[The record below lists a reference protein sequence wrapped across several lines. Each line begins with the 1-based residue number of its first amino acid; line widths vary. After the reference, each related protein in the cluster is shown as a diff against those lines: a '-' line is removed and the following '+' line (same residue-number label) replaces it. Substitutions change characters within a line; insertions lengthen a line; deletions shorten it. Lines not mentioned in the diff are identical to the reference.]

1 MTTLSITFHCTLTA
15 LENWQQYMDTE
26 LLAMI
31 ENLMDVEKYIFSEV
45 DTEMIQEGKNFNLLL
60 LFDNEDIRNIFMKN
74 EFVNISERV
83 EIKFGNEVM
92 IFPTFLHLIQYRFG
106 K

>member
-1 MTTLSITFHCTLTA
+1 MTTLSITFHCTETI
-15 LENWQQYMDTE
+15 LENWKNYIDTE
-26 LLAMI
+26 FLTMI

-60 LFDNEDIRNIFMKN
+60 LFDDEDIRNIFMKN

-83 EIKFGNEVM
+83 ETKFGNEVM
-92 IFPTFLHLIQYRFG
+92 IFPTFLHPIQHRLD
-106 K
+106 